1 MDIPNIDLGLS
12 SMLLTEMG
20 AIAELQSKG
29 KYGESSQE
37 LAERAQELAHRVQS
51 LAGIA
56 QTIAALNHAG
66 VTSIDRSVVD
76 EVLSR
81 AKLEGLLS

>member
-12 SMLLTEMG
+12 AMLLTEMRE
-20 AIAELQSKG
+20 IVELQAKG
-29 KYGESSQE
+29 RYGESSQD
-37 LAERAQELAHRVQS
+37 LANRAQEIAYRAQALAWMAQS
-51 LAGIA
+51 I
-56 QTIAALNHAG
+56 TSLNQSG
-66 VTSIDRSVVD
+66 LTSIDRSVVD

>member
-12 SMLLTEMG
+12 TMLLNEMG
-20 AIAELQSKG
+20 AIAELQG
-29 KYGESSQE
+29 KAQDGE
-37 LAERAQELAHRVQS
+37 AFQS
-51 LAGIA
+51 LAYRTQALVGIA

-66 VTSIDRSVVD
+66 VTLIDRSLVD